1 MCTSCQQ
8 TPALLFISKTKHTEW
23 WYMTLCADS
32 STVPSS
38 SLAGVFTTSVP
49 TTTASAASFPEIWR
63 PSLQVTN
70 IWLIFNALLSLVA
83 NTSVRQRVTK
93 DCLENIYCDS
103 ENQEYFEKHRW
114 PPVWYLKE
122 DDHYQRARKER
133 DKEDY
138 LYQRRQCKRK
148 WLFWNLPSSP
158 NSNSPSSGSSAVIWR
173 SGKERPTL
181 QRVSVDAS
189 CKSSSQT

>member
-1 MCTSCQQ
+1 MDYWKLT
-8 TPALLFISKTKHTEW
+8 
-23 WYMTLCADS
+23 
-32 STVPSS
+32 
-38 SLAGVFTTSVP
+38 
-49 TTTASAASFPEIWR
+49 
-63 PSLQVTN
+63 
-70 IWLIFNALLSLVA
+70 
-83 NTSVRQRVTK
+83 
-93 DCLENIYCDS
+93 LENPTSHFQIPKAAYSDA

-158 NSNSPSSGSSAVIWR
+158 NSNSSSSGSSAVIWP
-173 SGKERPTL
+173 SGKAGSTL
-181 QRVSVDAS
+181 RHISVDVS
-189 CKSSSQT
+189 CKKRYNRR

>member
-1 MCTSCQQ
+1 MMYWYHNYYFQI
-8 TPALLFISKTKHTEW
+8 PKTV
-23 WYMTLCADS
+23 C
-32 STVPSS
+32 
-38 SLAGVFTTSVP
+38 
-49 TTTASAASFPEIWR
+49 SAA
-63 PSLQVTN
+63 
-70 IWLIFNALLSLVA
+70 
-83 NTSVRQRVTK
+83 
-93 DCLENIYCDS
+93 

-158 NSNSPSSGSSAVIWR
+158 NSNSSSSGSSAVIWP
-173 SGKERPTL
+173 SGKATL
-181 QRVSVDAS
+181 KWGTSVWMQVVKETIQDKHCWRETPWLFRHTVSPPACLPLQSNGTPPGLQGQLNPVVRVMSFVP
-189 CKSSSQT
+189 

>member
-1 MCTSCQQ
+1 MCC
-8 TPALLFISKTKHTEW
+8 LLFAFHFPKT
-23 WYMTLCADS
+23 D
-32 STVPSS
+32 
-38 SLAGVFTTSVP
+38 
-49 TTTASAASFPEIWR
+49 
-63 PSLQVTN
+63 
-70 IWLIFNALLSLVA
+70 
-83 NTSVRQRVTK
+83 
-93 DCLENIYCDS
+93 YCDA

-158 NSNSPSSGSSAVIWR
+158 NSNSPSSGSSAVIWP
-173 SGKERPTL
+173 SGKAGSTL
-181 QRVSVDAS
+181 ECINVGVSCTRTHKRRRALLSRYAPIIQAHSFSSCLFAS
-189 CKSSSQT
+189 AVKRHLLQVCKVSSVWQLQASFVPSS